1 MPSDNNKKRLAE
13 EEPELAAVRAFVEH
27 AFPLWI
33 SRAPADKLANGVA
46 EMSVRWVQA
55 GHNVPQIAAARQ
67 AQLAIEMPPEKM
79 MDVLYAWEEVHK
91 SRYMPET
98 GKFMP
103 LKSLGGSRK
112 SSADDPDKKSSIK
125 ALESKI
131 EELEKGLA
139 KDEKERSHTAK
150 DDWLALPLTV
160 DTIKDFRDSTTG
172 LTGWM
177 LSILDMISHA
187 IHENILAE
195 PPTLPVLGVWSLV
208 VKAQKQYERKYAR
221 YGKGSKGSKKKRRSR
236 SRSRKRS
243 KSRRDR

>member
-1 MPSDNNKKRLAE
+1 MSRG
-13 EEPELAAVRAFVEH
+13 AFVEH
-27 AFPLWI
+27 AFPFWI

-55 GHNVPQIAAARQ
+55 GHNVPQIAAALQ

-79 MDVLYAWEEVHK
+79 MDMLYAWEEVHK
-91 SRYMPET
+91 SWYMPEI

-103 LKSLGGSRK
+103 LKSPGGSRK
-112 SSADDPDKKSSIK
+112 SSAGDPDKKSSIK

-131 EELEKGLA
+131 EGPEKGLA
-139 KDEKERSHTAK
+139 KAEKERSHTAK

-177 LSILDMISHA
+177 LDILDMISHA
-187 IHENILAE
+187 IDENILDH
-195 PPTLPVLGVWSLV
+195 PPTLPVSDV
-208 VKAQKQYERKYAR
+208 
-221 YGKGSKGSKKKRRSR
+221 
-236 SRSRKRS
+236 
-243 KSRRDR
+243 